1 MCNLMYNEKNSQES
15 HNEIP
20 LFSYETDKDQKVY
33 SHTPRKRKEEGRH
46 TLLMGM

>member
-1 MCNLMYNEKNSQES
+1 MCNLMYNKKNSQEN

-20 LFSYETDKDQKVY
+20 LFGYETDKDQKVY
-33 SHTPRKRKEEGRH
+33 SHTTRKRKEEGRH